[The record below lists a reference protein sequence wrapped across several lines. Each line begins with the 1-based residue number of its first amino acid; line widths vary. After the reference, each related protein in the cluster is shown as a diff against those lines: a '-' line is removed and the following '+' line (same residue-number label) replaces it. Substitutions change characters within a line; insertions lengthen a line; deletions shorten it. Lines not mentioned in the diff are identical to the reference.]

1 MFDLVIKG
9 GTLVDGTGADART
22 ADVAVRD
29 GAIIE
34 VAPSIE
40 AEAAETIDA
49 TGQLV
54 TPGFVDIHT
63 HYDGQATWDTSLDPS
78 AGHGVTTLV
87 MGNCGVG
94 FAPVQ
99 PGKEDWLIQLME
111 GVEDIPGTALSE
123 GMTWGWETFPE
134 YLDALD
140 ARHYAVD
147 IGTQVPHGA
156 VRGYVM
162 GERGARNEPATAD
175 DIAAMADIVRE
186 AVEAG
191 ALGFSTS
198 RTIAHRAIDGE
209 PVPGTYAAEDEL
221 FGIGRAM
228 AAGGASIFEL
238 APASIDGADANPAR
252 AEMDWMRRLSA
263 EIERPVTFIVLQLDP
278 VPDLWKEQMDESIRA
293 LDEGAEIYPQ
303 VANRPFGMLIG
314 FQTHHPFAKRP
325 SYLAV
330 AHLPLDERIRH
341 LREPKVR
348 AAILAEDDVPDDP
361 GYLWNGLPGLV
372 RALPGKLFV
381 MGDPPEYEPTPD
393 QSVEALARAGG
404 TSTDECFYDLLCQ
417 DEGRA
422 MLMWPIFNYTYGNHD
437 VLREQLTHPRA
448 ALGLGDGG
456 AHCGMICDASLPTY
470 GLTHWARDRSRG
482 PQLSIEQVIQ
492 MQTQRTAQLYGL
504 GDRGV
509 VQAGKRADLNVID
522 HAALTLR
529 SPRLAHDLPGGGRRL
544 LQEAS
549 GYRATV
555 VGGQVTRRHGVD
567 TGARPGRLLRGQ
579 R

>member
-1 MFDLVIKG
+1 MFDMVIKG
-9 GTLVDGTGADART
+9 GTLVDGTGAEARR
-22 ADVAVRD
+22 ADVGVKD
-29 GAIIE
+29 GVVTE

-40 AEAAETIDA
+40 ADAAETIDA
-49 TGQLV
+49 ADQLV

-63 HYDGQATWDTSLDPS
+63 HYDGQATWDETLDPS

-94 FAPVQ
+94 FAPVH
-99 PGKEDWLIQLME
+99 PGQEDWLIQLME
-111 GVEDIPGTALSE
+111 GVEDIPGTALAE

-134 YLDALD
+134 YLDTLD
-140 ARHYAVD
+140 ARRFAVD
-147 IGTQVPHGA
+147 IGTQIPHGA

-162 GERGARNEPATAD
+162 GERGARNEPATPE
-175 DIAAMADIVRE
+175 DIAAMADIVQE
-186 AVEAG
+186 AIEAG

-209 PVPGTYAAEDEL
+209 PVPGTYAAEEEL

-228 AAGGASIFEL
+228 ARGGASIFEL
-238 APASIDGADANPAR
+238 APAGVDGLDLSPAA
-252 AEMDWMRRLSA
+252 AEMSWMRRLSA
-263 EIERPVTFIVLQLDP
+263 EIERPVTFIVLQVDLA
-278 VPDLWKEQMDESIRA
+278 PDLWKMQMEESMTA

-303 VANRPFGMLIG
+303 IANRPFGMLIG
-314 FQTHHPFAKRP
+314 FQTHHPFARRP
-325 SYLAV
+325 SYLAL
-330 AHLPLDERIRH
+330 AGLPLDERVRQ

-348 AAILAEDDVPDDP
+348 AAILAEEDAP
-361 GYLWNGLPGLV
+361 GDGSLWDGLPSFL
-372 RALPGKLFV
+372 RTIPQKLFV

-393 QSVEALARAGG
+393 QSAAALAEAAGV
-404 TSTDECFYDLLCQ
+404 SADEMVYDLLCE

-422 MLMWPIFNYTYGNHD
+422 LLMLPLFNYTHGNHD
-437 VLREQLTHPRA
+437 VLREQMTHPRA

-482 PQLSIEQVIQ
+482 PQLSLESVVQ

-504 GDRGV
+504 GDRGTV
-509 VQAGKRADLNVID
+509 EVGKRADLNVID

-549 GYRATV
+549 GYTATV
-555 VGGQVTRRHGVD
+555 VAGAVTRRHGVD
-567 TGARPGRLLRGQ
+567 TGARPGRLVRGQ

>member
-1 MFDLVIKG
+1 MFDMVIKG
-9 GTLVDGTGADART
+9 GTLVDGTGAEARR
-22 ADVAVRD
+22 ADVGVKD
-29 GAIIE
+29 GVVTE

-49 TGQLV
+49 TDQLV

-94 FAPVQ
+94 FAPVH
-99 PGKEDWLIQLME
+99 PGQEDWLIQLME
-111 GVEDIPGTALSE
+111 GVEDIPGTALAE

-134 YLDALD
+134 YLDTLD
-140 ARHYAVD
+140 ARHFAVD
-147 IGTQVPHGA
+147 IGTQIPHGA

-162 GERGARNEPATAD
+162 GERGARNEPATPE
-175 DIAAMADIVRE
+175 DIAAMADIVQE

-209 PVPGTYAAEDEL
+209 PVPGTYAAEEEL

-228 AAGGASIFEL
+228 ARGGASIFEL
-238 APASIDGADANPAR
+238 APAGVDGLDLSPAA
-252 AEMDWMRRLSA
+252 AEMSWMRRLSS
-263 EIERPVTFIVLQLDP
+263 EIERPVTFIVLQVDLA
-278 VPDLWKEQMDESIRA
+278 PDLWKMQMEESMAA

-303 VANRPFGMLIG
+303 IANRPFGMLIG
-314 FQTHHPFAKRP
+314 FQTHHPFARRP
-325 SYLAV
+325 SYLTLAG
-330 AHLPLDERIRH
+330 LPLDERILR

-348 AAILAEDDVPDDP
+348 AAILAEEDAP
-361 GYLWNGLPGLV
+361 GDGSLWDGLPSFL
-372 RALPGKLFV
+372 RTIPQKLFV

-393 QSVEALARAGG
+393 QSAAALAEAAGV
-404 TSTDECFYDLLCQ
+404 TADEKVYDLLCE

-422 MLMWPIFNYTYGNHD
+422 LLMLPLFNYTHGNHD
-437 VLREQLTHPRA
+437 VLREQMTHPRA

-482 PQLSIEQVIQ
+482 PQLSLERVVQ

-504 GDRGV
+504 GDRGTLEV
-509 VQAGKRADLNVID
+509 GKRADLNVID

-549 GYRATV
+549 GYTATV
-555 VGGQVTRRHGVD
+555 VAGAVTRRNGVD
-567 TGARPGRLLRGQ
+567 TGARPGRLVRGQ

>member
-1 MFDLVIKG
+1 MFDIVIKG
-9 GTLVDGTGADART
+9 GTLVDGTGAEARR
-22 ADVAVRD
+22 ADVGVKD
-29 GAIIE
+29 GVVTE

-40 AEAAETIDA
+40 ADAAETIDA
-49 TGQLV
+49 ADQLV

-63 HYDGQATWDTSLDPS
+63 HYDGQATWDETLDPS

-94 FAPVQ
+94 FAPVH
-99 PGKEDWLIQLME
+99 PGQEDWLIQLME
-111 GVEDIPGTALSE
+111 GVEDIPGTALAE

-134 YLDALD
+134 YLDTLD
-140 ARHYAVD
+140 ARRFAVD
-147 IGTQVPHGA
+147 IGTQIPHGA

-162 GERGARNEPATAD
+162 GERGARNEPATPE
-175 DIAAMADIVRE
+175 DIAAMADIVQE

-209 PVPGTYAAEDEL
+209 PVPGTYAAEEEL

-228 AAGGASIFEL
+228 ARGGASIFEL
-238 APASIDGADANPAR
+238 APAGVDGLDLSPAA
-252 AEMDWMRRLSA
+252 AEMSWMRRLSA
-263 EIERPVTFIVLQLDP
+263 EIERPVTFIVLQVDLA
-278 VPDLWKEQMDESIRA
+278 PDLWKMQMEESMTA

-303 VANRPFGMLIG
+303 IANRPFGMLIG
-314 FQTHHPFAKRP
+314 FQTHHPFARRP

-330 AHLPLDERIRH
+330 AGLPLDERVRL

-348 AAILAEDDVPDDP
+348 AAILAEEDAP
-361 GYLWNGLPGLV
+361 GDGSLWDGLPSFL
-372 RALPGKLFV
+372 RTIPQKLFV

-393 QSVEALARAGG
+393 QSAAALAEVAGV
-404 TSTDECFYDLLCQ
+404 SADEMVYDLLCE

-422 MLMWPIFNYTYGNHD
+422 LLMLPLFNYTHGNHD
-437 VLREQLTHPRA
+437 VLREQMTHPRA

-482 PQLSIEQVIQ
+482 PQLSLESVVQ

-504 GDRGV
+504 GDRGTV
-509 VQAGKRADLNVID
+509 EVGKRADLNVID

-549 GYRATV
+549 GYTATV
-555 VGGQVTRRHGVD
+555 VAGAVTRRHGVD
-567 TGARPGRLLRGQ
+567 TGARPGRLVRGQ

>member
-1 MFDLVIKG
+1 MFDMVIKG
-9 GTLVDGTGADART
+9 GTLVDGTGAEARR
-22 ADVAVRD
+22 ADVGVKD
-29 GAIIE
+29 GVVTE

-40 AEAAETIDA
+40 ADAAETIDA
-49 TGQLV
+49 ADQLV

-63 HYDGQATWDTSLDPS
+63 HYDGQATWDETLDPS

-94 FAPVQ
+94 FAPVH
-99 PGKEDWLIQLME
+99 PGQEDWLIQLME
-111 GVEDIPGTALSE
+111 GVEDIPGTALAE

-134 YLDALD
+134 YLDTLD
-140 ARHYAVD
+140 ARRFAVD
-147 IGTQVPHGA
+147 IGTQIPHGA

-162 GERGARNEPATAD
+162 GERGARNEPATPE
-175 DIAAMADIVRE
+175 DIAAMADIVQE
-186 AVEAG
+186 AIEAG

-209 PVPGTYAAEDEL
+209 PVPGTYAAEEEL

-228 AAGGASIFEL
+228 ARGGASIFEL
-238 APASIDGADANPAR
+238 APAGVDGLDLSPAA
-252 AEMDWMRRLSA
+252 AEMSWMRRLSA
-263 EIERPVTFIVLQLDP
+263 EIERPVTFIVLQVDLA
-278 VPDLWKEQMDESIRA
+278 PDLWKMQMEESMTA

-303 VANRPFGMLIG
+303 IANRPFGMLIG
-314 FQTHHPFAKRP
+314 FQTHHPFARRP
-325 SYLAV
+325 SYLAL
-330 AHLPLDERIRH
+330 AGLPLDERVRL

-348 AAILAEDDVPDDP
+348 AAILAEEDAP
-361 GYLWNGLPGLV
+361 GDGSLWDGLPSFL
-372 RALPGKLFV
+372 RTIPQKLFV

-393 QSVEALARAGG
+393 QSAAALAEVAGV
-404 TSTDECFYDLLCQ
+404 SADEMVYDLLCE

-422 MLMWPIFNYTYGNHD
+422 LLMLPLFNYTHGNHD
-437 VLREQLTHPRA
+437 VLREQMTHPRA

-482 PQLSIEQVIQ
+482 PQLSLESVVQ

-504 GDRGV
+504 GDRGTV
-509 VQAGKRADLNVID
+509 EVGKRADLNVID

-549 GYRATV
+549 GYTATV
-555 VGGQVTRRHGVD
+555 VAGAVTRRNGVD
-567 TGARPGRLLRGQ
+567 TGARPGRLVRGQ

>member
-1 MFDLVIKG
+1 MLDMVIKG
-9 GTLVDGTGADART
+9 GTLVDGTGVAARA
-22 ADVAVRD
+22 ADVGVKD
-29 GAIIE
+29 GVVAE

-40 AEAAETIDA
+40 TEAAETIDA
-49 TGQLV
+49 AGRLV

-63 HYDGQATWDTSLDPS
+63 HYDGQATWDETLDPS

-94 FAPVQ
+94 FAPVH
-99 PGKEDWLIQLME
+99 PGQEDWLIQLME

-123 GMTWGWETFPE
+123 GMTWGWETFPQ
-134 YLDALD
+134 YLDLLD
-140 ARHYAVD
+140 RRQFAVD
-147 IGTQVPHGA
+147 IGTQIPHGA

-162 GERGARNEPATAD
+162 GDRGARNEPATPT
-175 DIAAMADIVRE
+175 DIAAMADIVQE
-186 AVEAG
+186 AIEAG

-228 AAGGASIFEL
+228 ARGGASIFEL
-238 APASIDGADANPAR
+238 APAGVDGLDLSPAA
-252 AEMDWMRRLSA
+252 AEMSWMRRLSA
-263 EIERPVTFIVLQLDP
+263 DIERPVTFIVLQVDLA
-278 VPDLWKEQMDESIRA
+278 PDLWKMQMEESVKA

-303 VANRPFGMLIG
+303 IANRPFGMLIG
-314 FQTHHPFAKRP
+314 FQTHHPFALRP
-325 SYLAV
+325 SYRAV
-330 AHLPLDERIRH
+330 AGLPLDERVRR
-341 LREPKVR
+341 LREPAVR
-348 AAILAEDDVPDDP
+348 AAILAEDDVPGD
-361 GYLWNGLPGLV
+361 GGLWDGLPSFL
-372 RALPGKLFV
+372 RTIPEKLFV

-393 QSVEALARAGG
+393 QSVAALAEAGG
-404 TSTDECFYDLLCQ
+404 LTADEQAYDLLCE
-417 DEGRA
+417 DDGRA
-422 MLMWPIFNYTYGNHD
+422 LLMLPLFNYTHGNHD
-437 VLREQLTHPRA
+437 VLREQMTHPRA

-470 GLTHWARDRSRG
+470 GLTHWARDRTRG
-482 PQLSIEQVIQ
+482 PKLALEQVVQ

-504 GDRGV
+504 GDRGTIEV
-509 VQAGKRADLNVID
+509 GKRADLNVID

-549 GYRATV
+549 GYTATV
-555 VGGQVTRRHGVD
+555 VAGTVTRRDGVD
-567 TGARPGRLLRGQ
+567 TGARPGRLIRGQ

>member
-1 MFDLVIKG
+1 MVIKG
-9 GTLVDGTGADART
+9 GTLVDGTGAEARR
-22 ADVAVRD
+22 ADVGVKD
-29 GAIIE
+29 GVVTE

-40 AEAAETIDA
+40 ADAAETIDA
-49 TGQLV
+49 ADQLV

-63 HYDGQATWDTSLDPS
+63 HYDGQATWDETLDPS

-94 FAPVQ
+94 FAPVH
-99 PGKEDWLIQLME
+99 PGQEDWLIQLME
-111 GVEDIPGTALSE
+111 GVEDIPGTALAE

-134 YLDALD
+134 YLDTLD
-140 ARHYAVD
+140 ARRFAVD
-147 IGTQVPHGA
+147 IGTQIPHGA

-162 GERGARNEPATAD
+162 GERGARNEPATPE
-175 DIAAMADIVRE
+175 DIAAMADIVQE
-186 AVEAG
+186 AIEAG

-209 PVPGTYAAEDEL
+209 PVPGTYAAEEEL

-228 AAGGASIFEL
+228 ARGGASIFEL
-238 APASIDGADANPAR
+238 APAGVDGLDLSPAA
-252 AEMDWMRRLSA
+252 AEMSWMRRLSA
-263 EIERPVTFIVLQLDP
+263 EIERPVTFIVLQVDLA
-278 VPDLWKEQMDESIRA
+278 PDLWKMQMEESMTA

-303 VANRPFGMLIG
+303 IANRPFGMLIG
-314 FQTHHPFAKRP
+314 FQTHHPFARRP
-325 SYLAV
+325 SYLAL
-330 AHLPLDERIRH
+330 AGLPLDERVRQ

-348 AAILAEDDVPDDP
+348 AAILAEEDAP
-361 GYLWNGLPGLV
+361 GDGSLWDGLPSFL
-372 RALPGKLFV
+372 RTIPQKLFV

-393 QSVEALARAGG
+393 QSAAALAEVAGV
-404 TSTDECFYDLLCQ
+404 SADEMVYDLLCE
-417 DEGRA
+417 DDGRA
-422 MLMWPIFNYTYGNHD
+422 LLMLPLFNYTHGNHD
-437 VLREQLTHPRA
+437 VLREQMTHPRA

-482 PQLSIEQVIQ
+482 PQLSLESVVQ

-504 GDRGV
+504 GDRGTV
-509 VQAGKRADLNVID
+509 EVGKRADLNVID

-549 GYRATV
+549 GYTATV
-555 VGGQVTRRHGVD
+555 VAGAVTRRNGFD
-567 TGARPGRLLRGQ
+567 TGARPGRLVRGQ

>member
-1 MFDLVIKG
+1 MFDMVIKG
-9 GTLVDGTGADART
+9 GTLVDGTGAEARR
-22 ADVAVRD
+22 ADVGVKD
-29 GAIIE
+29 GVVSE
-34 VAPSIE
+34 VAPAIE

-49 TGQLV
+49 TDQLV

-94 FAPVQ
+94 FAPVH
-99 PGKEDWLIQLME
+99 PGQEDWLIQLME
-111 GVEDIPGTALSE
+111 GVEDIPGTALAE

-140 ARHYAVD
+140 QRHFAVD
-147 IGTQVPHGA
+147 IGAQIPHGA

-162 GERGARNEPATAD
+162 GDRGARNEPATPE
-175 DIAAMADIVRE
+175 DIAAMADIVQE

-228 AAGGASIFEL
+228 ARGGASIFEL
-238 APASIDGADANPAR
+238 APAGVDGLDLSPAG
-252 AEMDWMRRLSA
+252 AEMSWMRRLSG
-263 EIERPVTFIVLQLDP
+263 EIERPVTFIVLQVDLA
-278 VPDLWKEQMDESIRA
+278 PDLWKMQMEESVKA

-303 VANRPFGMLIG
+303 IANRPFGMLIG
-314 FQTHHPFAKRP
+314 FQTHHPFARRP
-325 SYLAV
+325 SYLAL
-330 AHLPLDERIRH
+330 AGLPLDERIRR

-348 AAILAEDDVPDDP
+348 AAILAEEDAP
-361 GYLWNGLPGLV
+361 GDGSLWDGLPAFL
-372 RALPGKLFV
+372 RTIPQKLFV

-393 QSVEALARAGG
+393 QSAAALAEAAGV
-404 TSTDECFYDLLCQ
+404 TADEKVYDLLCE

-422 MLMWPIFNYTYGNHD
+422 LLMLPLFNYTHGNHD
-437 VLREQLTHPRA
+437 VLREQMTHPRA

-482 PQLSIEQVIQ
+482 PQLSVESVVQ

-504 GDRGV
+504 GDRGTV
-509 VQAGKRADLNVID
+509 EVGKRADLNVID

-549 GYRATV
+549 GYTATV
-555 VGGQVTRRHGVD
+555 VAGAVTRRNGVD
-567 TGARPGRLLRGQ
+567 TGARPGRLVRGQ

>member
-1 MFDLVIKG
+1 MFDMVIKG
-9 GTLVDGTGADART
+9 GTLVDGTGAEARR
-22 ADVAVRD
+22 ADVGVKD
-29 GAIIE
+29 GVVTE

-40 AEAAETIDA
+40 ADAAETIDA
-49 TGQLV
+49 ADQLV

-63 HYDGQATWDTSLDPS
+63 HYDGQATWDETLDPS

-94 FAPVQ
+94 FAPVH
-99 PGKEDWLIQLME
+99 PGQEDWLIQLME
-111 GVEDIPGTALSE
+111 GVEDIPGTALAE

-134 YLDALD
+134 YLDTLD
-140 ARHYAVD
+140 ARRFAVD
-147 IGTQVPHGA
+147 IGTQIPHGA

-162 GERGARNEPATAD
+162 GERGARNEPATPE
-175 DIAAMADIVRE
+175 DIAAMADIVQE

-209 PVPGTYAAEDEL
+209 PVPGTYAAEEEL

-228 AAGGASIFEL
+228 ARGGASIFEL
-238 APASIDGADANPAR
+238 APAGVDGLDLSPAA
-252 AEMDWMRRLSA
+252 AEMSWMRRLSA
-263 EIERPVTFIVLQLDP
+263 EIERPVTFIVLQVDLA
-278 VPDLWKEQMDESIRA
+278 PDLWKMQMEESMTA

-303 VANRPFGMLIG
+303 IANRPFGMLIG
-314 FQTHHPFAKRP
+314 FQTHHPFARRP
-325 SYLAV
+325 SYLAL
-330 AHLPLDERIRH
+330 AGLPLDERVRQ

-348 AAILAEDDVPDDP
+348 AAILAEEDAP
-361 GYLWNGLPGLV
+361 GDGSLWDGLPSFL
-372 RALPGKLFV
+372 RTIPQKLFV

-393 QSVEALARAGG
+393 QSAAALAEAAGV
-404 TSTDECFYDLLCQ
+404 TSDEMVYDLLCE

-422 MLMWPIFNYTYGNHD
+422 LLMLPLFNYTHGNHD
-437 VLREQLTHPRA
+437 VLREQMTHPRA

-482 PQLSIEQVIQ
+482 PQLSLESVVQ

-504 GDRGV
+504 GDRGTV
-509 VQAGKRADLNVID
+509 EVGKRADLNVID

-549 GYRATV
+549 GYTATV
-555 VGGQVTRRHGVD
+555 VAGAVTRRNGVD
-567 TGARPGRLLRGQ
+567 TGARPGRLVRGQ

>member
-1 MFDLVIKG
+1 MFDMVIKG
-9 GTLVDGTGADART
+9 GTLVDGTGAEARR
-22 ADVAVRD
+22 ADVGVKD
-29 GAIIE
+29 GVVTE

-40 AEAAETIDA
+40 ADAAETIDA
-49 TGQLV
+49 ADQLV

-63 HYDGQATWDTSLDPS
+63 HYDGQATWDETLDPS

-94 FAPVQ
+94 FAPVH
-99 PGKEDWLIQLME
+99 PGQEDWLIQLME
-111 GVEDIPGTALSE
+111 GVEDIPGTALAE

-134 YLDALD
+134 YLDTLD
-140 ARHYAVD
+140 DRRFAVD
-147 IGTQVPHGA
+147 IGTQIPHGA

-162 GERGARNEPATAD
+162 GERGARNEPATPE
-175 DIAAMADIVRE
+175 DIAAMADIVQE

-209 PVPGTYAAEDEL
+209 PVPGTYAAEEEL

-228 AAGGASIFEL
+228 ARGGASIFEL
-238 APASIDGADANPAR
+238 APAGVDGLDLSPAA
-252 AEMDWMRRLSA
+252 AEMSWMRRLSA
-263 EIERPVTFIVLQLDP
+263 EIERPVTFIVLQVDLA
-278 VPDLWKEQMDESIRA
+278 PDLWKMQMEESMTA

-303 VANRPFGMLIG
+303 IANRPFGMLIG
-314 FQTHHPFAKRP
+314 FQTHHPFARRP
-325 SYLAV
+325 SYLAL
-330 AHLPLDERIRH
+330 AGLPLDERVRQ

-348 AAILAEDDVPDDP
+348 AAILAEEDAP
-361 GYLWNGLPGLV
+361 GDGSLWDGLPSFL
-372 RALPGKLFV
+372 RTIPQKLFV

-393 QSVEALARAGG
+393 QSAAALAEAAGV
-404 TSTDECFYDLLCQ
+404 TSDEMVYDLLCE

-422 MLMWPIFNYTYGNHD
+422 LLMLPLFNYTHGNHD
-437 VLREQLTHPRA
+437 VLREQMTHPRA

-482 PQLSIEQVIQ
+482 PQLSLESVVQ

-504 GDRGV
+504 GDRGTV
-509 VQAGKRADLNVID
+509 EVGKRADLNVID

-549 GYRATV
+549 GYTATV
-555 VGGQVTRRHGVD
+555 VAGAVTRRNGVD
-567 TGARPGRLLRGQ
+567 TGARPGRLVRGQ

>member
-1 MFDLVIKG
+1 MFDIVIKG
-9 GTLVDGTGADART
+9 GTLVDGTGAEARR
-22 ADVAVRD
+22 ADVGVKD
-29 GAIIE
+29 GVVTE

-40 AEAAETIDA
+40 ADAAETIDA
-49 TGQLV
+49 ADQLV

-63 HYDGQATWDTSLDPS
+63 HYDGQATWDETLDPS

-94 FAPVQ
+94 FAPVH
-99 PGKEDWLIQLME
+99 PGQEDWLIQLME
-111 GVEDIPGTALSE
+111 GVEDIPGTALAE

-134 YLDALD
+134 YLDTLD
-140 ARHYAVD
+140 ARRFAVD
-147 IGTQVPHGA
+147 IGTQIPHGA

-162 GERGARNEPATAD
+162 GERGARNEPATPE
-175 DIAAMADIVRE
+175 DIAAMADIVQE

-209 PVPGTYAAEDEL
+209 PVPGTYAAEEEL

-228 AAGGASIFEL
+228 ARGGASIFEL
-238 APASIDGADANPAR
+238 APAGVDGLDLSPAA
-252 AEMDWMRRLSA
+252 AEMSWMRRLSA
-263 EIERPVTFIVLQLDP
+263 EIERPVTFIVLQVDLA
-278 VPDLWKEQMDESIRA
+278 PDLWKMQMEESMTA

-303 VANRPFGMLIG
+303 IANRPFGMLIG
-314 FQTHHPFAKRP
+314 FQTHHPFARRP
-325 SYLAV
+325 SYLAL
-330 AHLPLDERIRH
+330 AGLPLDERVRQ

-348 AAILAEDDVPDDP
+348 AAILAEEDAP
-361 GYLWNGLPGLV
+361 GDGSLWDGLPSFL
-372 RALPGKLFV
+372 RTIPQKLFV

-393 QSVEALARAGG
+393 QSAAALAEAAGV
-404 TSTDECFYDLLCQ
+404 TSDEMVYDLLCE

-422 MLMWPIFNYTYGNHD
+422 LLMLPLFNYTHGNHD
-437 VLREQLTHPRA
+437 VLREQMTHPRA

-482 PQLSIEQVIQ
+482 PQLSLESVVQ

-504 GDRGV
+504 GDRGTV
-509 VQAGKRADLNVID
+509 EVGKRADLNVID

-549 GYRATV
+549 GYTATV
-555 VGGQVTRRHGVD
+555 VAGAVTRRHGVD
-567 TGARPGRLLRGQ
+567 TGARPGRLVRGQ

>member
-1 MFDLVIKG
+1 MFDIVIKG
-9 GTLVDGTGADART
+9 GTLVDGTGAEARR
-22 ADVAVRD
+22 ADVGVKD
-29 GAIIE
+29 GVVTE

-40 AEAAETIDA
+40 ADAAETIDA
-49 TGQLV
+49 ADQLV

-63 HYDGQATWDTSLDPS
+63 HYDGQATWDETLDPS

-94 FAPVQ
+94 FAPVH
-99 PGKEDWLIQLME
+99 PGQEDWLIQLME
-111 GVEDIPGTALSE
+111 GVEDIPGTALAE

-134 YLDALD
+134 YLDTLD
-140 ARHYAVD
+140 ARRFAVD
-147 IGTQVPHGA
+147 IGTQIPHGA

-162 GERGARNEPATAD
+162 GERGARNEPATPE
-175 DIAAMADIVRE
+175 DIAAMADIVQE
-186 AVEAG
+186 AIEAG

-209 PVPGTYAAEDEL
+209 PVPGTYAAEEEL

-228 AAGGASIFEL
+228 ARGGASIFEL
-238 APASIDGADANPAR
+238 APAGVDGLDLSPAA
-252 AEMDWMRRLSA
+252 AEMSWMRRLSA
-263 EIERPVTFIVLQLDP
+263 EIERPVTFIVLQVDLA
-278 VPDLWKEQMDESIRA
+278 PDLWKMQMEESMTA

-303 VANRPFGMLIG
+303 IANRPFGMLIG
-314 FQTHHPFAKRP
+314 FQTHHPFARRP
-325 SYLAV
+325 SYLAL
-330 AHLPLDERIRH
+330 AGLPLDERVRQ

-348 AAILAEDDVPDDP
+348 AAILAEEDAP
-361 GYLWNGLPGLV
+361 GDGSLWDGLPSFL
-372 RALPGKLFV
+372 RTIPQKLFV

-393 QSVEALARAGG
+393 QSAAALAEAAGV
-404 TSTDECFYDLLCQ
+404 TSDEMVYDLLCE

-422 MLMWPIFNYTYGNHD
+422 LLMLPLFNYTHGNHD
-437 VLREQLTHPRA
+437 VLREQMTHPRA

-482 PQLSIEQVIQ
+482 PQLSLESVVQ

-504 GDRGV
+504 GDRGTV
-509 VQAGKRADLNVID
+509 EVGKRADLNVID

-549 GYRATV
+549 GYTATV
-555 VGGQVTRRHGVD
+555 VAGAVTRRHGVD
-567 TGARPGRLLRGQ
+567 TGARPGRLVRGQ

>member
-1 MFDLVIKG
+1 MKDGVI
-9 GTLVDGTGADART
+9 T
-22 ADVAVRD
+22 
-29 GAIIE
+29 E
-34 VAPSIE
+34 VAPSIA
-40 AEAAETIDA
+40 AEATETIDA
-49 TGQLV
+49 AGQLV

-94 FAPVQ
+94 FAPVH
-99 PGKEDWLIQLME
+99 PGREDWLIQLME
-111 GVEDIPGTALSE
+111 GVEDIPGTALAE

-140 ARHYAVD
+140 GRHFAVD
-147 IGTQVPHGA
+147 VGAQIPHGA

-162 GERGARNEPATAD
+162 GERGARNEPATPE
-175 DIAAMADIVRE
+175 DIAAMADIVQE
-186 AVEAG
+186 AIEAG

-228 AAGGASIFEL
+228 ARGGASIFEL
-238 APASIDGADANPAR
+238 APAGIDGLDLSPAK
-252 AEMDWMRRLSA
+252 AEMAWMRRLSA
-263 EIERPVTFIVLQLDP
+263 EIERPVTFIVLQVDLA
-278 VPDLWKEQMDESIRA
+278 PDLWRQQMDESLQA
-293 LDEGAEIYPQ
+293 LDEGAQIFPQ
-303 VANRPFGMLIG
+303 IANRPFGMLIG
-314 FQTHHPFAKRP
+314 FQTHHPFALRP
-325 SYLAV
+325 SYRALAD
-330 AHLPLDERIRH
+330 LPLDERVRR

-348 AAILAEDDVPDDP
+348 AAILAEEDVPGD
-361 GYLWNGLPGLV
+361 GGLWDGLPSFL
-372 RALPGKLFV
+372 RTIPQKLFV

-393 QSVEALARAGG
+393 QSVAALAAAGG
-404 TSTDECFYDLLCQ
+404 VTADEQAFDLLCE
-417 DEGRA
+417 DDGRA
-422 MLMWPIFNYTYGNHD
+422 LLMLPLFNYSYGDHE
-437 VLREQLTHPRA
+437 VLREQMTHPRA

-482 PQLSIEQVIQ
+482 AQLPLEAVVQ

-504 GDRGV
+504 GDRGTV
-509 VQAGKRADLNVID
+509 EVGKRADLNVID
-522 HAALTLR
+522 HAALTLH

-549 GYRATV
+549 GYTATV
-555 VGGQVTRRHGVD
+555 VAGTVTRRHGED
-567 TGARPGRLLRGQ
+567 TGARPGRLIRGQ

>member
-1 MFDLVIKG
+1 MFDMIITG
-9 GTLVDGTGADART
+9 GTLVDGTGADARR
-22 ADVAVRD
+22 ADVGVKD
-29 GAIIE
+29 GVVTE

-49 TGQLV
+49 TDQLV

-94 FAPVQ
+94 FAPVH
-99 PGKEDWLIQLME
+99 PGQEDWLIQLME
-111 GVEDIPGTALSE
+111 GVEDIPGTALAE

-134 YLDALD
+134 YLDTLD

-147 IGTQVPHGA
+147 IGTQIPHGA

-162 GERGARNEPATAD
+162 GERGARNEPATPE
-175 DIAAMADIVRE
+175 DIAAMADIVQE

-209 PVPGTYAAEDEL
+209 PVPGTYAAEEEL

-228 AAGGASIFEL
+228 ARGGASIFEL
-238 APASIDGADANPAR
+238 APAGVDGLDLSPAA
-252 AEMDWMRRLSA
+252 AEMSWMRRLSA
-263 EIERPVTFIVLQLDP
+263 EIERPVTFIVLQVDLA
-278 VPDLWKEQMDESIRA
+278 PDLWKMQMEESMTA

-303 VANRPFGMLIG
+303 IANRPFGMLIG
-314 FQTHHPFAKRP
+314 FQTHHPFARRP
-325 SYLAV
+325 SYLAL
-330 AHLPLDERIRH
+330 AGLPLDERIRR

-348 AAILAEDDVPDDP
+348 AAVLAEDDAP
-361 GYLWNGLPGLV
+361 GDGSLWDGLPSFL
-372 RALPGKLFV
+372 RTIPQKLFV

-393 QSVEALARAGG
+393 QSAAALAEAAGV
-404 TSTDECFYDLLCQ
+404 TADEMVYDLLCE

-422 MLMWPIFNYTYGNHD
+422 LLMLPLFNYTHGNHD
-437 VLREQLTHPRA
+437 VLREQMTHPRA

-482 PQLSIEQVIQ
+482 PQLPLERVVQ

-504 GDRGV
+504 GDRGTV
-509 VQAGKRADLNVID
+509 EVGKRADLNVID

-549 GYRATV
+549 GYAATV
-555 VGGQVTRRHGVD
+555 VAGAVTRRNGVD
-567 TGARPGRLLRGQ
+567 TGARPGRLVRGQ

>member
-1 MFDLVIKG
+1 MFDMVIKG
-9 GTLVDGTGADART
+9 GTLVDGTGAEARR
-22 ADVAVRD
+22 ADVGVKD
-29 GAIIE
+29 GVVTE

-40 AEAAETIDA
+40 ADAAETIDA
-49 TGQLV
+49 ADQLV

-63 HYDGQATWDTSLDPS
+63 HYDGQATWDETLDPS

-94 FAPVQ
+94 FAPVH
-99 PGKEDWLIQLME
+99 PGQEDWLIQLME
-111 GVEDIPGTALSE
+111 GVEDIPGTALAE

-134 YLDALD
+134 YLDTLD
-140 ARHYAVD
+140 ARRFAVD
-147 IGTQVPHGA
+147 IGTQIPHGA

-162 GERGARNEPATAD
+162 GERGARNEPATPE
-175 DIAAMADIVRE
+175 DIAAMADIVQE
-186 AVEAG
+186 AIEAG

-209 PVPGTYAAEDEL
+209 PVPGTYAAEEEL

-228 AAGGASIFEL
+228 ARGGASIFEL
-238 APASIDGADANPAR
+238 APAGVDGLDLSPAA
-252 AEMDWMRRLSA
+252 AEMSWMRRLSA
-263 EIERPVTFIVLQLDP
+263 EIERPVTFIVLQVDLA
-278 VPDLWKEQMDESIRA
+278 PDLWKMQMEESMTA

-303 VANRPFGMLIG
+303 IANRPFGMLIG
-314 FQTHHPFAKRP
+314 FQTHHPFARRP
-325 SYLAV
+325 SYLAL
-330 AHLPLDERIRH
+330 AGLPLDERVRQ

-348 AAILAEDDVPDDP
+348 AAILAEEDAP
-361 GYLWNGLPGLV
+361 GDGSLWDGLPSFL
-372 RALPGKLFV
+372 RTIPQKLFV

-393 QSVEALARAGG
+393 QSAAALAEAAGV
-404 TSTDECFYDLLCQ
+404 SADEMVYDLLCE
-417 DEGRA
+417 DDGRA
-422 MLMWPIFNYTYGNHD
+422 LLMLPLFNYTHGNHD
-437 VLREQLTHPRA
+437 VLREQMTHPRA

-482 PQLSIEQVIQ
+482 PQLSLESVVQ

-504 GDRGV
+504 GDRGTV
-509 VQAGKRADLNVID
+509 EVGKRADLNVID

-549 GYRATV
+549 GYTATV
-555 VGGQVTRRHGVD
+555 VAGAVTRRNGVD
-567 TGARPGRLLRGQ
+567 TGARPGRLVRGQ

>member
-1 MFDLVIKG
+1 MFDMVIKG
-9 GTLVDGTGADART
+9 GTLVDGTGAEARR
-22 ADVAVRD
+22 ADVGVKD
-29 GAIIE
+29 GVVTE

-40 AEAAETIDA
+40 ADAAETIDA
-49 TGQLV
+49 ADQLV

-63 HYDGQATWDTSLDPS
+63 HYDGQATWDETLDPS

-94 FAPVQ
+94 FAPVH
-99 PGKEDWLIQLME
+99 PGQEDWLIQLME
-111 GVEDIPGTALSE
+111 GVEDIPGTALAE

-134 YLDALD
+134 YLDTLD
-140 ARHYAVD
+140 ARRFAVD
-147 IGTQVPHGA
+147 IGTQIPHGA

-162 GERGARNEPATAD
+162 GERGARNEPATPE
-175 DIAAMADIVRE
+175 DIAAMADIVQE
-186 AVEAG
+186 AIEAG

-209 PVPGTYAAEDEL
+209 PVPGTYAAEEEL

-228 AAGGASIFEL
+228 ARGGASIFEL
-238 APASIDGADANPAR
+238 APAGVDGLDLSPAA
-252 AEMDWMRRLSA
+252 AEMSWMRRLSA
-263 EIERPVTFIVLQLDP
+263 EIERPVTFIVLQVDLA
-278 VPDLWKEQMDESIRA
+278 PDLWKMQMEESMTA

-303 VANRPFGMLIG
+303 IANRPFGMLIG
-314 FQTHHPFAKRP
+314 FQTHHPFARRP
-325 SYLAV
+325 SYLAL
-330 AHLPLDERIRH
+330 AGLPLDERVRQ

-348 AAILAEDDVPDDP
+348 AAILAEEDAP
-361 GYLWNGLPGLV
+361 GDGSLWDGLPSFL
-372 RALPGKLFV
+372 RTIPQKLFV

-393 QSVEALARAGG
+393 QSAAALAEVAGV
-404 TSTDECFYDLLCQ
+404 SADEMVYDLLCE
-417 DEGRA
+417 DDGRA
-422 MLMWPIFNYTYGNHD
+422 LLMLPLFNYTHGNHD
-437 VLREQLTHPRA
+437 VLREQMTHPRA

-482 PQLSIEQVIQ
+482 PQLSLESVVQ

-504 GDRGV
+504 GDRGTV
-509 VQAGKRADLNVID
+509 EVGKRADLNVID

-549 GYRATV
+549 GYTATV
-555 VGGQVTRRHGVD
+555 VAGAVTRRNGFD
-567 TGARPGRLLRGQ
+567 TGARPGRLVRGQ

>member
-1 MFDLVIKG
+1 MFDMVIKG
-9 GTLVDGTGADART
+9 GTLVDGTGAEARR
-22 ADVAVRD
+22 ADVGVKD
-29 GAIIE
+29 GVVTE

-40 AEAAETIDA
+40 ADAAETIDA
-49 TGQLV
+49 ADQLV

-63 HYDGQATWDTSLDPS
+63 HYDGQATWDETLDPS

-94 FAPVQ
+94 FAPVH
-99 PGKEDWLIQLME
+99 PGQEDWLIQLME
-111 GVEDIPGTALSE
+111 GVEDIPGTALAE

-134 YLDALD
+134 YLDTLD
-140 ARHYAVD
+140 ARRFAVD
-147 IGTQVPHGA
+147 IGTQIPHGA

-162 GERGARNEPATAD
+162 GERGARNEPATPE
-175 DIAAMADIVRE
+175 DIAAMADIVQE
-186 AVEAG
+186 AIEAG

-209 PVPGTYAAEDEL
+209 PVPGTYAAEEEL

-228 AAGGASIFEL
+228 ARGGASIFEL
-238 APASIDGADANPAR
+238 APAGVDGLDLSPAA
-252 AEMDWMRRLSA
+252 AEMSWMRRLSA
-263 EIERPVTFIVLQLDP
+263 EIERPVTFIVLQVDLA
-278 VPDLWKEQMDESIRA
+278 PDLWKMQMEESMTA

-303 VANRPFGMLIG
+303 IANRPFGMLIG
-314 FQTHHPFAKRP
+314 FQTHHPFARRP
-325 SYLAV
+325 SYLAL
-330 AHLPLDERIRH
+330 AGLPLDERVRQ

-348 AAILAEDDVPDDP
+348 AAILAEEDALGD
-361 GYLWNGLPGLV
+361 GSLWDGLPSFL
-372 RALPGKLFV
+372 RTIPRKLFV

-393 QSVEALARAGG
+393 QSAAALAEAAGV
-404 TSTDECFYDLLCQ
+404 SADEMVYDLLCE
-417 DEGRA
+417 DDGRA
-422 MLMWPIFNYTYGNHD
+422 LLMLPLFNYTHGNHD
-437 VLREQLTHPRA
+437 VLREQMTHPRA

-482 PQLSIEQVIQ
+482 PQLSLESVVQ

-504 GDRGV
+504 GDRGTV
-509 VQAGKRADLNVID
+509 EVGKRADLNVID

-549 GYRATV
+549 GYTATV
-555 VGGQVTRRHGVD
+555 VAGAVTRRNGVD
-567 TGARPGRLLRGQ
+567 TGARPGRLVRGQ

>member
-1 MFDLVIKG
+1 MFDMVIKG
-9 GTLVDGTGADART
+9 GTLVDGTGAEARR
-22 ADVAVRD
+22 ADVGVKD
-29 GAIIE
+29 GVVTE
-34 VAPSIE
+34 VAPAIE
-40 AEAAETIDA
+40 ADAAETIDA
-49 TGQLV
+49 TDQLV

-94 FAPVQ
+94 FAPVH
-99 PGKEDWLIQLME
+99 PGQEDWLIQLME
-111 GVEDIPGTALSE
+111 GVEDIPGTALAE

-140 ARHYAVD
+140 QRHFAVD
-147 IGTQVPHGA
+147 IGAQIPHGA

-162 GERGARNEPATAD
+162 GDRGARNEPATPE
-175 DIAAMADIVRE
+175 DIAAMADIVQE

-228 AAGGASIFEL
+228 ARGGASIFEL
-238 APASIDGADANPAR
+238 APAGVDGLDLSPAA
-252 AEMDWMRRLSA
+252 AEMSWMRRLSG
-263 EIERPVTFIVLQLDP
+263 EIERPVTFIVLQVDLA
-278 VPDLWKEQMDESIRA
+278 PDLWKMQMEESVKA

-303 VANRPFGMLIG
+303 IANRPFGMLIG
-314 FQTHHPFAKRP
+314 FQTHHPFARRP
-325 SYLAV
+325 SYLAI
-330 AHLPLDERIRH
+330 AGLPLDERIRQ

-348 AAILAEDDVPDDP
+348 AAILAEEDAP
-361 GYLWNGLPGLV
+361 GDGSLWDGLPAFL
-372 RALPGKLFV
+372 RTIPQKLFV

-393 QSVEALARAGG
+393 QSAGALAEAAGV
-404 TSTDECFYDLLCQ
+404 TADEKVYDLLCE

-422 MLMWPIFNYTYGNHD
+422 LLMLPLFNYTHGNHD
-437 VLREQLTHPRA
+437 VLREQMTHPRA

-482 PQLSIEQVIQ
+482 PQLSLESVVQ

-504 GDRGV
+504 GDRGTV
-509 VQAGKRADLNVID
+509 EVGKRADLNVID

-549 GYRATV
+549 GYTATV
-555 VGGQVTRRHGVD
+555 VAGAVTRRNGVD
-567 TGARPGRLLRGQ
+567 TGARPGRLVRGQ

>member
-9 GTLVDGTGADART
+9 GTVVDGTGAAART
-22 ADVAVRD
+22 ADVGVKD
-29 GAIIE
+29 GLVAE

-40 AEAAETIDA
+40 AEAAETVDA
-49 TGQLV
+49 AGQLV

-63 HYDGQATWDTSLDPS
+63 HYDGQATWDETLDPS

-94 FAPVQ
+94 FAPVH
-99 PGKEDWLIQLME
+99 PGQEDWLIQLME
-111 GVEDIPGTALSE
+111 GVEDIPGTALAE
-123 GMTWGWETFPE
+123 GMTWGWETFPQ

-140 ARHYAVD
+140 GRQFAVD
-147 IGTQVPHGA
+147 IGAQIPHGA

-162 GERGARNEPATAD
+162 GDRGARNEPATPE
-175 DIAAMADIVRE
+175 DIAAMADIVQE

-228 AAGGASIFEL
+228 ARGGASIFEL
-238 APASIDGADANPAR
+238 APAGIDGLDLSPAK
-252 AEMDWMRRLSA
+252 AEMSWMRRLSA
-263 EIERPVTFIVLQLDP
+263 EIERPVTFIVLQVDLA
-278 VPDLWKEQMDESIRA
+278 PDLWKQQMDESIQA
-293 LDEGAEIYPQ
+293 LDEGAQIFPQ
-303 VANRPFGMLIG
+303 IANRPFGMLIG
-314 FQTHHPFAKRP
+314 FQTHHPFALRP
-325 SYLAV
+325 SYRAI
-330 AHLPLDERIRH
+330 AGLPLDERIRQ

-348 AAILAEDDVPDDP
+348 AAILAEEDVPGD
-361 GYLWNGLPGLV
+361 GGLWDGLPSFL
-372 RALPGKLFV
+372 RTIPQKLFV

-393 QSVEALARAGG
+393 QSVAALAEASGRTA
-404 TSTDECFYDLLCQ
+404 DEQAYDLLCE
-417 DEGRA
+417 DDGRA
-422 MLMWPIFNYTYGNHD
+422 LLMLPLFNYSYGSHD
-437 VLREQLTHPRA
+437 VLREQMTHPRA

-470 GLTHWARDRSRG
+470 GLTHWARDRTRG
-482 PQLSIEQVIQ
+482 PKLPLEQVIQ

-504 GDRGV
+504 GDRGTLEV
-509 VQAGKRADLNVID
+509 GKRADLNVID

-549 GYRATV
+549 GYTATV
-555 VGGQVTRRHGVD
+555 VAGTVTRRHGED
-567 TGARPGRLLRGQ
+567 TGARPGRLIRGQ

>member
-1 MFDLVIKG
+1 MFDMVIKG
-9 GTLVDGTGADART
+9 GTLVDGTGAEARR
-22 ADVAVRD
+22 ADVGVKD
-29 GAIIE
+29 GVVTE

-40 AEAAETIDA
+40 ADAAETIDA
-49 TGQLV
+49 ADQLV

-63 HYDGQATWDTSLDPS
+63 HYDGQATWDETLDPS

-94 FAPVQ
+94 FAPVH
-99 PGKEDWLIQLME
+99 PGQEDWLIQLME
-111 GVEDIPGTALSE
+111 GVEDIPGTALAE

-134 YLDALD
+134 YLDTLD
-140 ARHYAVD
+140 ARRFAVD
-147 IGTQVPHGA
+147 IGTQIPHGA

-162 GERGARNEPATAD
+162 GERGARNEPATPE
-175 DIAAMADIVRE
+175 DIAAMADIVQE
-186 AVEAG
+186 AIEAG

-209 PVPGTYAAEDEL
+209 PVPGTYAAEEEL

-228 AAGGASIFEL
+228 ARGGASIFEL
-238 APASIDGADANPAR
+238 APAGVDGLDLSPAA
-252 AEMDWMRRLSA
+252 AEMSWMRRLSA
-263 EIERPVTFIVLQLDP
+263 EIERPVTFIVLQVDLA
-278 VPDLWKEQMDESIRA
+278 PDLWKMQMEESMTA

-303 VANRPFGMLIG
+303 IANRPFGMLIG
-314 FQTHHPFAKRP
+314 FQTHHPFARRP
-325 SYLAV
+325 SYLAL
-330 AHLPLDERIRH
+330 AGLPLDERVRQ

-348 AAILAEDDVPDDP
+348 AAILAEEDAP
-361 GYLWNGLPGLV
+361 GDGSLWDGLPSFL
-372 RALPGKLFV
+372 RTIPQKLFV

-393 QSVEALARAGG
+393 QSAAALAEAAGV
-404 TSTDECFYDLLCQ
+404 SADEMVYDLLCE
-417 DEGRA
+417 DDGRA
-422 MLMWPIFNYTYGNHD
+422 LLMLPLFNYTHGNHD
-437 VLREQLTHPRA
+437 VLREQMTHPRA

-482 PQLSIEQVIQ
+482 PQLSLESVVQ

-504 GDRGV
+504 GDRGTV
-509 VQAGKRADLNVID
+509 EVGKRADLNVID

-549 GYRATV
+549 GYTATV
-555 VGGQVTRRHGVD
+555 VAGAVTRRNGFD
-567 TGARPGRLLRGQ
+567 TGARPGRLVRGQ

>member
-1 MFDLVIKG
+1 MFDMVIKG
-9 GTLVDGTGADART
+9 GTLVDGTGAEARR
-22 ADVAVRD
+22 ADVGVKD
-29 GAIIE
+29 GVVTE

-40 AEAAETIDA
+40 ADAAETIDA
-49 TGQLV
+49 ADQLV

-63 HYDGQATWDTSLDPS
+63 HYDGQATWDETLDPS

-94 FAPVQ
+94 FAPVH
-99 PGKEDWLIQLME
+99 PGQEDWLIQLME
-111 GVEDIPGTALSE
+111 GVEDIPGTALAE

-134 YLDALD
+134 YLDTLD
-140 ARHYAVD
+140 ARRFAVD
-147 IGTQVPHGA
+147 IGTQIPHGA

-162 GERGARNEPATAD
+162 GERGARNEPATPE
-175 DIAAMADIVRE
+175 DIAAMADIVQE
-186 AVEAG
+186 AIEAG

-209 PVPGTYAAEDEL
+209 PVPGTYAAEEEL

-228 AAGGASIFEL
+228 ARGGASIFEL
-238 APASIDGADANPAR
+238 APAGVDGLDLSPAA
-252 AEMDWMRRLSA
+252 AEMSWMRRLSA
-263 EIERPVTFIVLQLDP
+263 EIERPVTFIVLQVDLA
-278 VPDLWKEQMDESIRA
+278 PDLWKMQMEESMTA

-303 VANRPFGMLIG
+303 IANRPFGMLIG
-314 FQTHHPFAKRP
+314 FQTHHPFARRP
-325 SYLAV
+325 SYLAL
-330 AHLPLDERIRH
+330 AGLPLDERVRQ

-348 AAILAEDDVPDDP
+348 AAILAEEDAP
-361 GYLWNGLPGLV
+361 GDGSLWDGLPAFL
-372 RALPGKLFV
+372 RTIPQKLFV

-393 QSVEALARAGG
+393 QSAAALAEAAGV
-404 TSTDECFYDLLCQ
+404 TADEMVYDLLCE

-422 MLMWPIFNYTYGNHD
+422 LLMLPLFNYTHGNHD
-437 VLREQLTHPRA
+437 VLREQMTHPRA

-482 PQLSIEQVIQ
+482 PQLSLESVVQ

-504 GDRGV
+504 GDRGTV
-509 VQAGKRADLNVID
+509 EVGKRADLNVID

-549 GYRATV
+549 GYTATV
-555 VGGQVTRRHGVD
+555 VAGAVTRRNGVD
-567 TGARPGRLLRGQ
+567 TGARPGRLVRGQ

>member
-1 MFDLVIKG
+1 MFDMVIRG

-22 ADVAVRD
+22 ADVGVKD
-29 GAIIE
+29 GVIAE

-40 AEAAETIDA
+40 AEAAETVDA
-49 TGQLV
+49 AGRLV

-63 HYDGQATWDTSLDPS
+63 HYDGQATWDSSLDPS

-94 FAPVQ
+94 FAPVH
-99 PGKEDWLIQLME
+99 PGQEDWLIQLME
-111 GVEDIPGTALSE
+111 GVEDIPGTALAE
-123 GMTWGWETFPE
+123 GMTWGWETFPQ

-140 ARHYAVD
+140 GRQFAVD
-147 IGTQVPHGA
+147 VGTQIPHGA

-162 GERGARNEPATAD
+162 GDRGARNEPATPE
-175 DIAAMADIVRE
+175 DIAAMADIVQE
-186 AVEAG
+186 AIEAG

-209 PVPGTYAAEDEL
+209 PVPGTYAAENEL

-228 AAGGASIFEL
+228 ARGGASIFEL
-238 APASIDGADANPAR
+238 APAGVDGLDLSPAK
-252 AEMDWMRRLSA
+252 AEMSWMRRLSA
-263 EIERPVTFIVLQLDP
+263 EIERPVTFIVLQVDLA
-278 VPDLWKEQMDESIRA
+278 PDLWKQQMEESLLA
-293 LDEGAEIYPQ
+293 LDEGAQIYPQ
-303 VANRPFGMLIG
+303 IANRPFGMLIG
-314 FQTHHPFAKRP
+314 FQTHHPFALRP
-325 SYLAV
+325 TYRALAT
-330 AHLPLDERIRH
+330 LPLDERIRR

-348 AAILAEDDVPDDP
+348 TAILAEEDVPGD
-361 GYLWNGLPGLV
+361 GGLWDGLPSFL
-372 RALPGKLFV
+372 RTIPQKLFV

-393 QSVEALARAGG
+393 QSVAALAESAGV
-404 TSTDECFYDLLCQ
+404 TADEQAYDLLCE

-422 MLMWPIFNYTYGNHD
+422 LLMLPLFNYTHGNHD
-437 VLREQLTHPRA
+437 VLREQMTHPRA

-482 PQLSIEQVIQ
+482 PKLPLEQVVQ

-504 GDRGV
+504 GDRGTV
-509 VQAGKRADLNVID
+509 EVGKRADLNVID
-522 HAALTLR
+522 HAALTLH

-549 GYRATV
+549 GYAATV
-555 VGGQVTRRHGVD
+555 VAGTVTRRDGVD
-567 TGARPGRLLRGQ
+567 TGARPGRLIRGQ